1 MRSSQ
6 TSTYC
11 ACAGGR
17 GAEADLRH
25 VSVSEHPTTDIRETC
40 TYTGNFDCHH
50 LTNTLERNGVAVRKG
65 GGEDTCIIN
74 GATFIGMSVCLSNAV

>member
-1 MRSSQ
+1 MRSNQ

-25 VSVSEHPTTDIRETC
+25 VSVSERPTTDIRETC
-40 TYTGNFDCHH
+40 TYTC
-50 LTNTLERNGVAVRKG
+50 VSV
-65 GGEDTCIIN
+65 C
-74 GATFIGMSVCLSNAV
+74 MSVFIHLILPHILFSDDGL